1 MKQIRK
7 YMIQDMTT
15 NMILQNRGGWMLRR
29 ISNFM
34 PSGAESFF
42 CQLRTLFSSAAD
54 ALSFGSLMRVGL
66 VMVIMVMGGVK
77 IAKAQTYETGELP
90 QFGIR
95 KLSKNLVI

>member
-1 MKQIRK
+1 
-7 YMIQDMTT
+7 MTT

-77 IAKAQTYETGELP
+77 IAKAQTYETGELDEGIYYIP